1 MKRNAEFI
9 GKEYSFNY
17 KIDAIEKFLD
27 DVKEKNYK
35 WAIAYL
41 TPMVEDAKKLDFND
55 YNAKQFDHDAR
66 LVIQMRENLDSLV
79 YKEQHNNFEAKYK
92 EEFDKESNKIYA
104 LDEYSGLLF
113 LCSSPVHL
121 KRLVENDERVRD
133 SANALIKLLKESDK
147 DDKLIRAA
155 HKPEFDAI
163 KNLREAL
170 KERKEKIKAQKES
183 NRAFAKKFGKDAF
196 KFDLEKVAEGKVE
209 EVAEEF
215 SKIERIFLRYEIY
228 SRTTEYVG
236 KLIDMINIHFGDNGS
251 LNGIVIGESGR
262 KAKVNT
268 IVAGGYN
275 IQCLHYRV
283 LVNPIN

>member
-55 YNAKQFDHDAR
+55 YNPKQFEHDVR

-79 YKEQHNNFEAKYK
+79 YKEQHNNFESKYR
-92 EEFDKESNKIYA
+92 EEFDRESNKIYA
-104 LDEYSGLLF
+104 LEEYSGRMF
-113 LCSSPVHL
+113 ICSSRWHL
-121 KRLVENDERVRD
+121 EKIIREDKRVSE
-133 SANALIKLLKESDK
+133 SAKILIKILKESDK

-155 HKPEFDAI
+155 HKPDFDAI

-196 KFDLEKVAEGKVE
+196 NFDLKKVAEGKVE

-215 SKIERIFLRYEIY
+215 SKIERIFLRNEIY

-236 KLIDMINIHFGDNGS
+236 KLTDMINIHFGDNGS

-268 IVAGGYN
+268 IIAGGYN